1 MSDPTSASVDAG
13 RLKRAEIIST
23 VGAGILGGGLALLL
37 DVLLKPYTVPLLLAG
52 LLTHS
57 WGMRDKHRLETRVAG
72 TRVWWVEALYL
83 GCWAAL
89 IALTLYL
96 AAAKL

>member
-1 MSDPTSASVDAG
+1 MSQPNFAPAEAG
-13 RLKRAEIIST
+13 RLKRAEITST
-23 VGAGILGGGLALLL
+23 VGAGVLGAGVALLL
-37 DVLLKPYTVPLLLAG
+37 DELLKPYTIPLLLAG

-57 WGMRDKHRLETRVAG
+57 WGMRDKHRLDARATA

-89 IALTLYL
+89 IALALYL